1 MVSGRLFPVTR
12 SAAAMTGVADATR
25 AQTKINQIR
34 DEKFQRVE
42 QQIMN
47 RLDKMA
53 AEEQKGSIREMGGKS

>member
-1 MVSGRLFPVTR
+1 MTR

-25 AQTKINQIR
+25 AHTKINQIR
-34 DEKFQRVE
+34 DEQFKRVE

-53 AEEQKGSIREMGGKS
+53 EEQKGSIREMGSAQRLMKKL